1 MGVVDRTIDELL
13 EMESKLGDS
22 ENFDDAFPL
31 YLAKRKLEESLESME
46 ADINRY
52 AKGWTWMP
60 PPQVHSQGAPEQ
72 CVPTALRE
80 KLPRSPVTTRGGCLP
95 TG

>member
-46 ADINRY
+46 ADINRC
-52 AKGWTWMP
+52 AKGWTWAP
-60 PPQVHSQGAPEQ
+60 PPQVQSQGAEQ
-72 CVPTALRE
+72 PVTPAVRE
-80 KLPRSPVTTRGGCLP
+80 KLPRSPVTSPRGCLP
-95 TG
+95 TS